1 MFILFV
7 TLIAAVVGSVAL
19 YLISDTKR
27 SFDKNE
33 PTVVYPFRKLTPLPF
48 AIPLIILILETF
60 TIVPAGHMGVQ
71 ITMGDVN
78 PVALDAGV
86 HFVNPISQV
95 KEVDV
100 RLQRATLEGASAST
114 KDLQQVHTDITTNY
128 RLSGDKVALIY
139 KDFGL
144 NVVDKV
150 LSPSINEAFKSVT
163 AHYTSEEL
171 ITKRDEVSAGILQRV
186 KEKVAQFDITIDSV
200 SLVNFGFSPDYQHAI
215 EQKVIAT
222 QATLKAEQ
230 DLKRVQV
237 EAQSRIAQAE
247 GEAKAIAIQSQAIQS
262 GGGANYV
269 QLKAIEKW
277 DGKLPNTMAG
287 TVPFVNVSK

>member
-1 MFILFV
+1 MFSIAITFILAI
-7 TLIAAVVGSVAL
+7 IAAVAMYIFSEDLGDS
-19 YLISDTKR
+19 T
-27 SFDKNE
+27 
-33 PTVVYPFRKLTPLPF
+33 TYPLRKFTFAPF
-48 AIPLIILILETF
+48 LLPLIFVGFESF

-71 ITMGDVN
+71 VTMGTVN
-78 PVALDAGV
+78 PTALDSGV
-86 HFVNPISQV
+86 HFVNPISSV
-95 KEVDV
+95 KEVNV
-100 RLQRATLEGASAST
+100 QLQRATMEGASAST

-128 RLSGDKVALIY
+128 RLSGDKVAGIY

-150 LSPSINEAFKSVT
+150 LAPSINEAFKSVT
-163 AHYTSEEL
+163 AKYTSEEL
-171 ITKRDEVSAGILQRV
+171 ITKRDEVSSAILQHV

-230 DLKRVQV
+230 DLKRVTV
-237 EAQSRIAQAE
+237 EAQSRVAQAE
-247 GEAKAIAIQSQAIQS
+247 GEAKAIAIQAQAIQTS
-262 GGGANYV
+262 GGANYV

-287 TVPFVNVSK
+287 TVPFVNVAK

>member
-1 MFILFV
+1 MFILIVTFV
-7 TLIAAVVGSVAL
+7 LAIIGAVAM
-19 YLISDTKR
+19 Y
-27 SFDKNE
+27 
-33 PTVVYPFRKLTPLPF
+33 VVSEGRGDSTTYPLRKFSLAPFLLPF
-48 AIPLIILILETF
+48 VVLMFESF

-71 ITMGDVN
+71 ITMGTVN

-86 HFVNPISQV
+86 HFVNPISSV
-95 KEVDV
+95 REVDV
-100 RLQRATLEGASAST
+100 RLQRATMEGASAST

-128 RLSGDKVALIY
+128 RLSGDKVAAIY

-230 DLKRVQV
+230 DLKRVTV
-237 EAQSRIAQAE
+237 EAQSRVAQAE
-247 GEAKAIAIQSQAIQS
+247 GEAKAIKIQAEAIQT

-277 DGKLPNTMAG
+277 DGKLPNVNGGAM
-287 TVPFVNVSK
+287 PFLNVGKQ

>member
-1 MFILFV
+1 MFILGT
-7 TLIAAVVGSVAL
+7 TLILAIIGSIAMFV
-19 YLISDTKR
+19 ISDTR
-27 SFDKNE
+27 GSQ
-33 PTVVYPFRKLTPLPF
+33 TTYPFRKFAPLTFLVPLV
-48 AIPLIILILETF
+48 ILVLESF

-71 ITMGDVN
+71 VTMGTVN

-86 HFVNPISQV
+86 HFVNPISAV

-100 RLQRATLEGASAST
+100 RLQRATMEGASAST

-128 RLSGDKVALIY
+128 RLSGDKVASIY

-150 LSPSINEAFKSVT
+150 LAPSINEAFKSVT

-171 ITKRDEVSAGILQRV
+171 ITKRDEVSQSILQHV
-186 KEKVAQFDITIDSV
+186 KEKVAQFDISIESV

-230 DLKRVQV
+230 DLKRVTV
-237 EAQSRIAQAE
+237 EAQSRVAQAE
-247 GEAKAIAIQSQAIQS
+247 GEAKAIAIQAQAIQTS
-262 GGGANYV
+262 GGANYV

>member
-1 MFILFV
+1 MFILTV
-7 TLIAAVVGSVAL
+7 TFILALIAAVAL
-19 YLISDTKR
+19 YVISENR
-27 SFDKNE
+27 SSFDKNE
-33 PTVVYPFRKLTPLPF
+33 RTTVYPFRKFALAPL
-48 AIPLIILILETF
+48 AIPLVVLLFESF

-71 ITMGDVN
+71 VTMGTVN
-78 PVALDAGV
+78 PVAIDAGV
-86 HFVNPISQV
+86 HFVNPISSV
-95 KEVDV
+95 KEVEV
-100 RLQRATLEGASAST
+100 RLQRATMEGASAST

-128 RLSGDKVALIY
+128 RLSGEKVASIY

-144 NVVDKV
+144 NVTDKV
-150 LSPSINEAFKSVT
+150 LAPSINEAFKSVT

-171 ITKRDEVSAGILQRV
+171 ITKRDEVSSAILQHV
-186 KEKVAQFDITIDSV
+186 KEKVAQFDITIESV

-230 DLKRVQV
+230 DLKRVTV
-237 EAQSRIAQAE
+237 EAQSRVAQAE
-247 GEAKAIAIQSQAIQS
+247 GEAKAIAIQAQAIQT

>member
-1 MFILFV
+1 MFILTITFV
-7 TLIAAVVGSVAL
+7 LAIVGAIAMFV
-19 YLISDTKR
+19 ISDSHGKDT
-27 SFDKNE
+27 
-33 PTVVYPFRKLTPLPF
+33 VYPFRKFAVVPF
-48 AIPLIILILETF
+48 VVPLIVLILESF

-71 ITMGDVN
+71 VTMGTVN
-78 PVALDAGV
+78 PVAIDAGV
-86 HFVNPISQV
+86 HFVNPISSV
-95 KEVDV
+95 KEVEV
-100 RLQRATLEGASAST
+100 RLQRATMEGASAST

-128 RLSGDKVALIY
+128 RLSGEKVASIY

-144 NVVDKV
+144 NVTDKV
-150 LSPSINEAFKSVT
+150 LAPSINEAFKSVT

-171 ITKRDEVSAGILQRV
+171 ITKRDEVSSAILQHV
-186 KEKVAQFDITIDSV
+186 KEKVAQFDITIESV

-230 DLKRVQV
+230 DLKRVTV
-237 EAQSRIAQAE
+237 EAQSRVAQAE
-247 GEAKAIAIQSQAIQS
+247 GEAKAIAIQAQAIQT